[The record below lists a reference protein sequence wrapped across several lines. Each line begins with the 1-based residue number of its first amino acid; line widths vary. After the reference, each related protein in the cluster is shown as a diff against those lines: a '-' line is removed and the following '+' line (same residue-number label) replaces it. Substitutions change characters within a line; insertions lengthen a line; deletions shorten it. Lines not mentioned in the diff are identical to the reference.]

1 MNNPFEREAFS
12 NEDNLDYLKIDC
24 EGGEYDFLMNIDL
37 SNVRYMAIEIHT
49 QLGNDKIKELNNHL
63 LQYFTIINDLND
75 GINMHKELTLKNK
88 SI

>member
-1 MNNPFEREAFS
+1 
-12 NEDNLDYLKIDC
+12 
-24 EGGEYDFLMNIDL
+24 
-37 SNVRYMAIEIHT
+37 MAIEIHT